1 MSQADI
7 KTYGCRFTLVGLEH
21 PINNEGTKEKAKW
34 VADLTTYVK
43 QFTKKGT
50 GAVYKHAVEGW
61 SSLAFSAPRCVQLR
75 YCFSFLWGWR
85 VESIRV
91 AWGSG
96 QAGAVARK
104 IPVFSLL
111 KVSNAV
117 YLTV

>member
-75 YCFSFLWGWR
+75 YCSRFCGDGELSRLELRGGRGKLERWQGRFPFFR
-85 VESIRV
+85 C
-91 AWGSG
+91 
-96 QAGAVARK
+96 
-104 IPVFSLL
+104 
-111 KVSNAV
+111 
-117 YLTV
+117 